1 MNDYKHSETIKS
13 VIDDI
18 EASGDAVFREVFRN
32 RLWRPIVMTAVFASS
47 AVVQMF
53 AGTEPVE
60 TTLDVA
66 MSVILIGVVWWLR
79 YAQAEVSSSESKY
92 AHAMSYIDSIEDE
105 HEPDA

>member
-1 MNDYKHSETIKS
+1 MNEYKNPETMKS
-13 VIDDI
+13 VIEYIEDD
-18 EASGDAVFREVFRN
+18 GDAVFREVFRN
-32 RLWRPIVMTAVFASS
+32 RLWVPIVMTAVFASS

-79 YAQAEVSSSESKY
+79 YAQAEVSASESKY
-92 AHAMSYIDSIEDE
+92 AHALSYLDSLED
-105 HEPDA
+105 EPDA